1 VIGNNITIEHRGGED
16 LSLDTK
22 IIIKINQTNQLYQFT
37 VRQGLDNNSLQDGK
51 WNVGEQFKHSLTNL
65 NNYNYNANSKEA
77 EIMIID
83 PDSNTLVMAG
93 ILDIHPVG
101 DIGVAVTV
109 DNPNPKM
116 IFGTPTYIKITITVT
131 NYRGDLNNITG
142 IQIKCILPNTL
153 HYNFH
158 IPSTYDYNK
167 TSGIWTIHAPLEKHQ
182 STSLII
188 NATVNETEKINQPAQ
203 LAMVLDGSGSISSSD
218 WSLMREG
225 LATSIENSS
234 IFPQDGSVEL
244 TVIQFGAV
252 NPPTAQVKIGPIL
265 VSNSNYQQ
273 IANQIR
279 SMSQMVDSQHSGATP
294 LGCGIRLAAD
304 QLYKSSNFD
313 TNKRQII
320 NLVTDGVANC
330 DWMSGTYTGTW
341 QGWDGWTKNN
351 IQMHKGNYS
360 ATSYS
365 DSSSSMYG
373 DFTCND
379 LNTIGATSITVDFWY
394 RLHSTSSS
402 DLKLYFYDGSSY
414 DSIASLGGGT
424 RDTWIHYTKTTTDSQ
439 YFKNNFKIRYTTDGH
454 GQVWIDDVV
463 IKTNKELLNDSF
475 ENSYWAKNW
484 WNPGR
489 KSAEDAQSYLVN
501 TLHMTN
507 DKDELDTLAVG
518 VGGMYGGPD
527 TDWLKD
533 RIVWPQPGH
542 IAPPYITG
550 WVRTITSWQDF
561 QKAIS
566 QIFQVQFHFINETV
580 SVINLSIEDPNSSND
595 IASVTIL
602 PH

>member
-1 VIGNNITIEHRGGED
+1 
-16 LSLDTK
+16 
-22 IIIKINQTNQLYQFT
+22 
-37 VRQGLDNNSLQDGK
+37 
-51 WNVGEQFKHSLTNL
+51 
-65 NNYNYNANSKEA
+65 
-77 EIMIID
+77 
-83 PDSNTLVMAG
+83 
-93 ILDIHPVG
+93 
-101 DIGVAVTV
+101 
-109 DNPNPKM
+109 
-116 IFGTPTYIKITITVT
+116 
-131 NYRGDLNNITG
+131 
-142 IQIKCILPNTL
+142 
-153 HYNFH
+153 
-158 IPSTYDYNK
+158 
-167 TSGIWTIHAPLEKHQ
+167 
-182 STSLII
+182 
-188 NATVNETEKINQPAQ
+188 
-203 LAMVLDGSGSISSSD
+203 
-218 WSLMREG
+218 
-225 LATSIENSS
+225 
-234 IFPQDGSVEL
+234 
-244 TVIQFGAV
+244 
-252 NPPTAQVKIGPIL
+252 
-265 VSNSNYQQ
+265 
-273 IANQIR
+273 
-279 SMSQMVDSQHSGATP
+279 
-294 LGCGIRLAAD
+294 
-304 QLYKSSNFD
+304 
-313 TNKRQII
+313 
-320 NLVTDGVANC
+320 
-330 DWMSGTYTGTW
+330 MSGTYTGTW
-341 QGWDGWTKNN
+341 QGWDGWIKNN

-402 DLKLYFYDGSSY
+402 DLRLYFYDGSSY